1 VLTSRL
7 VSYDDVLYSCF
18 TLTNAVLS
26 TTACWIANVRRTEKR
41 GRPMN
46 GATILVAD
54 DEPQI
59 RRVLRA
65 TLSSDGYNVVEA
77 KDGQQAIEVV
87 LRERPDLILLDVNM
101 PGMSGLE
108 ACGKIRLSFEGPIIM
123 VTVRNSEQDKIDALD
138 SGADD
143 YIVKPFATGELL
155 ARIRAALRRASADE
169 PLPKIETAE
178 LMVDLDKRM
187 VDVRGERV
195 HLSPK
200 EFDVLRLLVI
210 QQGKPLTHKRVLQV
224 VWGPDHAEETENL
237 RVVINQLRKK
247 IEKDPAHPRYILTE
261 PWLGYR
267 FQLPIMTSETSE
279 KRARRKS

>member
-1 VLTSRL
+1 MNSLGFLQAFLIPDALRSR
-7 VSYDDVLYSCF
+7 
-18 TLTNAVLS
+18 TLCLGV
-26 TTACWIANVRRTEKR
+26 TACWIAQVRLTEEG
-41 GRPMN
+41 GRSMN
-46 GATILVAD
+46 DATILVVD

-65 TLSSDGYNVVEA
+65 TLSSNGYDVIEA
-77 KDGQQAIEVV
+77 KDGQEAIEMV

-101 PGMSGLE
+101 PRMSGLE
-108 ACGKIRLSFEGPIIM
+108 ACRKIRLSFEGPIIM
-123 VTVRNSEQDKIDALD
+123 VTVRNSEQDKIVALD
-138 SGADD
+138 AGADD
-143 YIVKPFATGELL
+143 YVVKPFAMGELL
-155 ARIRAALRRASADE
+155 ARIRAVLRRASSEEAF
-169 PLPKIETAE
+169 PKIETPE
-178 LMVDLDKRM
+178 LTVDLDKRM

-200 EFDVLRLLVI
+200 EFDVLRLLVT
-210 QQGKPLTHKRVLQV
+210 QEGKPLTHKRVLQV

-267 FQLPIMTSETSE
+267 FQLPSMTSE
-279 KRARRKS
+279 RRGCRKS